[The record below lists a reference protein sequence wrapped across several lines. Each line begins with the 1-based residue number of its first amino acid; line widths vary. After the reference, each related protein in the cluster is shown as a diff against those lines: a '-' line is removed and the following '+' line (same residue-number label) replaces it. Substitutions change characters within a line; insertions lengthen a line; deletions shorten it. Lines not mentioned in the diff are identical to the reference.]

1 MVVMRTHSTR
11 CGEAVT
17 ATKEEKLFWST
28 INLGILNVGCMPT
41 FRNSVKKE
49 FLDISLASKR
59 MESRIRSWRVDR
71 TKTTAVSVVSQKAM
85 ARSGGLESSL
95 LSERRSEDFTISL
108 TD

>member
-1 MVVMRTHSTR
+1 
-11 CGEAVT
+11 
-17 ATKEEKLFWST
+17 
-28 INLGILNVGCMPT
+28 MPT

-85 ARSGGLESSL
+85 ARSGLESSL